1 MGSEKLLMSAL
12 EGLGKSLSNSVRRLM
27 RLPII
32 DEKAIKEL
40 VKDLQRT
47 LLTSDVNV
55 DLVLNISKNV
65 EERSIKETLPPGI
78 SRREHVIK
86 VLYEEITKFLGD
98 KPAKLSLDPQK
109 KHVIMLVG
117 IQGSGKTTG
126 SVKLARF
133 YQKRGLKVA
142 IICTD
147 TYRPGAFEQLKQ
159 LADKTNVITFGMKNE
174 KKPDKIA
181 QKGLAQL
188 KQEGFDIIIVDTAGR
203 HKNERDLMDEM
214 SRLSETIK
222 PDEVMLVID
231 GTIGQQAALQ
241 ASAFKQAT
249 EMGSIYVTKLDGSAK
264 GGGAL
269 SAVSATDLKIKFI
282 GTGEKIDDIEQFI
295 PANFVGRLMGMGDIQ
310 TLIERVKEAEL
321 TIPKG
326 KAKDILHGRFTLK
339 DMYEQMEAI
348 RKMGPLQKIWSMMP
362 GGYNMPEDMLDIAE
376 NKLDSWRFI
385 IQSMCKNEIENLK
398 IIDSSRIR
406 RIARGSGRSEKDVKE
421 LFSQY
426 GSMKKMMKS
435 MKRQKSKF
443 MRRLPIQS

>member
-1 MGSEKLLMSAL
+1 
-12 EGLGKSLSNSVRRLM
+12 M
-27 RLPII
+27 RLPIV

-47 LLTSDVNV
+47 LLASDVNV

-98 KPAKLSLDPQK
+98 KPAKLSLDPEK
-109 KHVIMLVG
+109 KHVIMLIG

-126 SVKLARF
+126 AVKLARF

-159 LADKTNVITFGMKNE
+159 LADKANITTFGMKEE

-181 QKGLAQL
+181 KNGLTIL

-214 SRLSETIK
+214 SKLSNTIK

-249 EMGSIYVTKLDGSAK
+249 QIGSIYVTKLDGSAK

-269 SAVSATDLKIKFI
+269 SAVAATDSKIKFI

-326 KAKDILHGRFTLK
+326 KAKDILQGKFTLK

-348 RKMGPLQKIWSMMP
+348 RKMGPLQKIWSMVP
-362 GGYNMPEDMLDIAE
+362 GGYNMSDDMFDIAE
-376 NKLDSWRFI
+376 NKLDSWRYI
-385 IQSMCKNEIENLK
+385 IQSMCKNEIENPK

-426 GSMKKMMKS
+426 AQMRKMMKS